1 MRHIQQIRLPMKEN
15 IPHQPVLYN
24 EIINLLQPHPT
35 GRYVDGTVGAGG
47 HARGILKASDPD
59 GLLLGFDV
67 DAQALQLA
75 RTQLDIYSNRVT
87 LVQTSFK
94 NLSEQLTAQGWHK
107 VDGIL
112 LDLGISSMQLDTP
125 ERGFSFR
132 KDAFLDMR
140 FDLQNP
146 IRAID
151 LVNNHSEKELADL
164 LYTYGE
170 ERRSRQVARAIVRA
184 RPVETTLQL
193 ANVVAGA
200 TRSGKPGMHPATR
213 TFQAL
218 RIAVNQELDNLIE
231 VLPQAINS
239 LLPGGRLAVI
249 SYHSLEDRIVK
260 HHFRTES
267 KDCICPPKQPICD
280 CGHLASIKIIT
291 KRLIRPQDGEIQGNP
306 RARSARLRV
315 AEKISSE

>member
-1 MRHIQQIRLPMKEN
+1 MKKPA
-15 IPHQPVLYN
+15 PHQPVLYN
-24 EIINLLQPHPT
+24 EIIHLLQPHPT

-75 RTQLDIYSNRVT
+75 REQLDIFSNRVT

-112 LDLGISSMQLDTP
+112 LDLGISSMQLDSP

-132 KDAFLDMR
+132 KEAFLDMR

-146 IRAID
+146 LRAVD
-151 LVNNHSEKELADL
+151 LVNNLSEKELADL

-170 ERRSRQVARAIVRA
+170 ERRSRQVARAIVRT

-218 RIAVNQELDNLIE
+218 RIAVNQELDTLIE

-239 LLPGGRLAVI
+239 LLPGGRMAVI

-267 KDCICPPKQPICD
+267 KDCICPPKQLICD
-280 CGHLASIKIIT
+280 CGHLASIKIVT
-291 KRLIRPQDGEIQGNP
+291 KRPLRPQDGEIEGNP

-315 AEKISSE
+315 AEKISTE

>member
-1 MRHIQQIRLPMKEN
+1 MKKPA
-15 IPHQPVLYN
+15 PHLPVLYN
-24 EIINLLQPHPT
+24 EIIHLLQPHHS
-35 GRYVDGTVGAGG
+35 GQYIDGTVGAGG
-47 HARGILKASDPD
+47 HAWGILKASDPD

-67 DAQALQLA
+67 DTQALQLA
-75 RTQLDIYSNRVT
+75 RTRLEPFSARVT
-87 LVQTSFK
+87 LVQSSFK
-94 NLSEQLTAQGWHK
+94 NLSGQLTAKGWQK

-125 ERGFSFR
+125 ERGFSFQ

-146 IRAID
+146 LRAID
-151 LVNNHSEKELADL
+151 LVNNLSEKELADI

-170 ERRSRQVARAIVRA
+170 ERRSRQVAHAIVRA

-193 ANVVAGA
+193 ASVVGGA

-218 RIAVNQELDNLIE
+218 RIAVNQELDSLRE

-260 HHFRTES
+260 HYFRTES
-267 KDCICPPKQPICD
+267 KDCICPPKQPVCN
-280 CGHLASIKIIT
+280 CGHLASLKIIT
-291 KRLIRPQDGEIQGNP
+291 KRPVRPEYGEVEQNP

-315 AEKISSE
+315 AEKILTE

>member
-1 MRHIQQIRLPMKEN
+1 MYLPMKKPA
-15 IPHQPVLYN
+15 PHQPVLYN
-24 EIINLLQPHPT
+24 EIIHLLQPHPT

-75 RTQLDIYSNRVT
+75 REQLDIFSNRVT
-87 LVQTSFK
+87 LVKSSFK

-112 LDLGISSMQLDTP
+112 LDLGISSMQLDNP

-132 KDAFLDMR
+132 KEAFLDMR

-146 IRAID
+146 LRAVD
-151 LVNNHSEKELADL
+151 LVNNLSEKELADL

-170 ERRSRQVARAIVRA
+170 ERRSRQVARAIVRT

-218 RIAVNQELDNLIE
+218 RIAVNQELDTLIE

-239 LLPGGRLAVI
+239 LLPGGRMAVI

-280 CGHLASIKIIT
+280 CGHLASIKIVT
-291 KRLIRPQDGEIQGNP
+291 KRPLRPQDGEIEGNP

-315 AEKISSE
+315 AEKISTE

>member
-1 MRHIQQIRLPMKEN
+1 MKKPT
-15 IPHQPVLYN
+15 PHQPVLYN
-24 EIINLLQPHPT
+24 EIIHLLQPHRA
-35 GRYVDGTVGAGG
+35 GRYIDSTVGAGG
-47 HARGILKASDPD
+47 HAWGILKASDPD

-67 DAQALQLA
+67 DAQALLLA
-75 RTQLDIYSNRVT
+75 RTLLEPFSDRVT
-87 LVQTSFK
+87 LVQSSYK
-94 NLSEQLTAQGWHK
+94 NLSEQLTALGWHK

-146 IRAID
+146 LRAVD
-151 LVNNHSEKELADL
+151 LVNNLPEKELADI

-193 ANVVAGA
+193 ASVVAGA

-218 RIAVNQELDNLIE
+218 RIAVNQELDTLKD

-260 HHFRTES
+260 HYFRTES
-267 KDCICPPKQPICD
+267 KDCICPPKQPVCD
-280 CGHLASIKIIT
+280 CGHLASLKIVT
-291 KRLIRPQDGEIQGNP
+291 KRPVRPESGEIEQNP

-315 AEKISSE
+315 AEKIST